1 MSVMRS
7 YALTLLLSQP
17 ASSLHVASLAPLR
30 ASHACHSAAAAPP
43 PRHAATRCAADKVAG
58 GETDETEVDEE
69 WRREQVQLRAAAEQ
83 WLAMSVAIKLSEAG
97 GLQPFSVPAGWMAM
111 PSPPPSQAYTE
122 EELVAEVERR
132 EPSLSALLDACAD
145 RAPSLCSRATL
156 LPLAR
161 LAAWTSDGWVRPLE
175 EWAGEDEATRSRE
188 VDGERQRAALR
199 GLAAHLLET
208 WEVPPALHGALEY
221 RDGPPT
227 SEASHRVAKA
237 FLAVHAA
244 AGRGDA
250 SVLNTLRQE
259 VSPTISKAAA
269 KAFVKA
275 SAGSADADNDEATQ
289 DDSPLLAL
297 RRAQVAS
304 LGGPEWV
311 GDAACASKLG
321 SALQQRG
328 GDEPSEEFAVVA
340 LDWACRNEESFGETP
355 AQLTAQLDFFLEMRR
370 IDSNYTCVGR
380 TPKTAGQA
388 LEAYVASTVS
398 FEEDD
403 EAFQPNPRGLR
414 GWFELGATVPAGTRL
429 RVPYDGAYELG
440 APGEPESRP
449 AVVRIA
455 EILSLRRLY
464 YEGQQLDNC
473 LEGSRRSQGKYLSR
487 ARARVSSFWSLT
499 RQHEGEPVKHLC
511 LIEVWHTAYGNE
523 IRQAE
528 GPHPR
533 TIPSPEAWYWLQRW
547 CEREEV
553 DLSTWDCYS

>member
-1 MSVMRS
+1 M
-7 YALTLLLSQP
+7 
-17 ASSLHVASLAPLR
+17 
-30 ASHACHSAAAAPP
+30 
-43 PRHAATRCAADKVAG
+43 CAADKVAEG
-58 GETDETEVDEE
+58 DQTDVDEE
-69 WRREQVQLRAAAEQ
+69 WRREQMQLRAVAQQ
-83 WLAMSVAIKLSEAG
+83 WLAMSVAIKLSEVG
-97 GLQPFSVPAGWMAM
+97 GLQPFSVPSGWLAM

-132 EPSLSALLDACAD
+132 EPSLSALLEACAD
-145 RAPSLCSRATL
+145 RAPSLCRRAAL

-175 EWAGEDEATRSRE
+175 EWAGEDEATQSCVNDE
-188 VDGERQRAALR
+188 ERQSSALR

-227 SEASHRVAKA
+227 SEASHRISKA

-250 SVLNTLRQE
+250 SVLQMLRQE
-259 VSPTISKAAA
+259 ISPAISKAAA

-275 SAGSADADNDEATQ
+275 LAGGADADKEAAQ
-289 DDSPLLAL
+289 DNSPLLAL

-321 SALQQRG
+321 SAIQQRS
-328 GDEPSEEFAVVA
+328 GDEPSEEFAVIS
-340 LDWACRNEESFGETP
+340 LDWACRHAESFRETP

-370 IDSNYTCVGR
+370 IDANYTCVGR
-380 TPKTAGQA
+380 TPKTVGHA

-414 GWFELGATVPAGTRL
+414 GWFELGATVPAGTTV

-440 APGEPESRP
+440 APGEPGSRA

-455 EILSLRRLY
+455 EILSLRRLF

-473 LEGSRRSQGKYLSR
+473 LEDSRRSQGKYLSR

-499 RQHEGEPVKHLC
+499 RQHDGEPVKHLC

-533 TIPSPEAWYWLQRW
+533 TIPSAEAWYWLQRW
-547 CEREEV
+547 CEREDV